1 MELPANLRARQAKY
15 PTDLLTREGSFTK
28 WLSPEARNL
37 TTTFLRD
44 TLMDMEIA
52 MNTID
57 AIVARELKRQYKLA
71 IWDLSQIV
79 DTLLC
84 SREESGLPTNISTE
98 KTPVEGSGA
107 DLPSERLSGANPMD
121 DVF

>member
-57 AIVARELKRQYKLA
+57 TIVARELKRQYKLA
-71 IWDLSQIV
+71 TWDLSQIV
-79 DTLLC
+79 DTLLS
-84 SREESGLPTNISTE
+84 SREESGLPANISTE
-98 KTPVEGSGA
+98 KTAVEGSGA